1 MATSKSQWQKLRV
14 GSYVWSYVS
23 EWYKNEAGQNE
34 IRTVIRN
41 GIIERF
47 SAGMGVQA
55 EINWGTYSKW
65 HGRLSIDGIG
75 KHPHAIND

>member
-1 MATSKSQWQKLRV
+1 MATSKSQWQKLVV

-23 EWYKNEAGQNE
+23 EWEPGGK
-34 IRTVIRN
+34 IITVIRN

-47 SAGMGVQA
+47 SAGIGTQA

-65 HGRLSIDGIG
+65 HGRLSIDGVG
-75 KHPHAIND
+75 KHPDAING